1 MKALYILVLLQ
12 RFVSVFSTSCT
23 ANPSQL
29 QCLAANNR
37 FLLPR
42 KSACDPFKK
51 DCRMGDL
58 IKSSVAGLCV
68 FSFLLFDVCDV
79 TLSVG
84 YPKGRGFDS
93 HRGQANFSACPV
105 WTHAQNNIKNIIS
118 NTCLFLTI
126 CLKHSHP

>member
-12 RFVSVFSTSCT
+12 RFMSVFSTSCT

-58 IKSSVAGLCV
+58 IKSSVAGICV
-68 FSFLLFDVCDV
+68 FLVSFCLMFVMLL
-79 TLSVG
+79 
-84 YPKGRGFDS
+84 
-93 HRGQANFSACPV
+93 
-105 WTHAQNNIKNIIS
+105 
-118 NTCLFLTI
+118 
-126 CLKHSHP
+126 